1 MRKSPILAL
10 ALVVISICGAVF
22 AADAE
27 PKGVVNINTADASQ
41 LQLLPGIGAKAAQQI
56 VDYRTEHGAFAKATD
71 LMQVKGFGDKRFERL
86 SPYISVDGKTTLTSK
101 VKSPRKPRA
110 KAAGSKPSNTAS
122 E

>member
-10 ALVVISICGAVF
+10 ALVVISLCGAAY

-27 PKGVVNINTADASQ
+27 PKGVVNINTADATQ
-41 LQLLPGIGAKAAQQI
+41 LALLPGVGAKAAQLI
-56 VDYRTEHGAFAKATD
+56 VDYRKQHGAFAKATD

-101 VKSPRKPRA
+101 VKSQRKPRA

>member
-10 ALVVISICGAVF
+10 ALVVISLCGAAY

-27 PKGVVNINTADASQ
+27 PKGVVNINTADVTQ
-41 LQLLPGIGAKAAQQI
+41 LALLPGVGAKAAQLI

-71 LMQVKGFGDKRFERL
+71 LMQVKGFGDKRFERI